1 MCVCL
6 EKNKK
11 RRNDRAYLLLRLQ
24 RDGAGSAAVEGEGR
38 ARRCCCV
45 ARMCEGETHVQAPGG
60 RRCCSCRARE
70 KAEARALL
78 LWGCA
83 REMAAGRAA
92 PLGGHIVLVVVLA
105 QEGADRTVP
114 VWRSPQG
121 DAS

>member
-24 RDGAGSAAVEGEGR
+24 RDGAGSAAVEGEGH
-38 ARRCCCV
+38 ARRCCC
-45 ARMCEGETHVQAPGG
+45 AAGMCEGKTHVQAPGG
-60 RRCCSCRARE
+60 RRCCSCCARE
-70 KAEARALL
+70 KVEARALL

-92 PLGGHIVLVVVLA
+92 LLGG
-105 QEGADRTVP
+105 RTVLMVVP
-114 VWRSPQG
+114 
-121 DAS
+121 A